1 MKTWKK
7 ISALLLSFG
16 MLLSLLAAVPV
27 SAAAPDPTEGSIT
40 VHKFEVKTE
49 QDYEAMKKNVNK
61 SGAEIDISSHET
73 LKNLRPMKDIQFTLT
88 RVEEPEGT
96 VVDPENP
103 TPMKGENAYSKT
115 FSTNDQ
121 GVVTFSGLELGLY
134 QLKELP
140 DGRVKTPMDPVLI
153 SVPTYNQEF
162 KNPDKGSEVKEFN
175 YDIHVYP
182 KNLIYSDGPDIN
194 KDVVVEGNNDATV
207 DIEEEFDWIILTDV
221 PKDINENITEDQ
233 FAKMYYRILDTLDL
247 KLDFVKTKS
256 VIIRSKDKETQMEL
270 QKDDGYTF
278 KRTNAQGAD
287 DPNGRNLKW
296 ELTTK
301 SIKAMKDYVEGK
313 VVITFTTK
321 LNETAKDFLGQAI
334 ENQGELEY
342 KNASD
347 VEYNPVSDKPEVHT
361 GGIKIKKVD
370 KTDGTTPLKGAKFII
385 YSNEKD
391 AKADNREKAVKRND
405 QIYEVESNE
414 KGMVS
419 FDGLKYTADGA
430 ASGEA
435 VKPNAGSKDYWIV
448 ETEAPTLLDGTKYNR
463 LKDPFKVTV
472 TATSHTEPVKGWTT
486 VYNAKDNY
494 ELPFTGGTGL
504 LVFLG
509 GGAALLA
516 VAYLISKSGKNKTAK

>member
-16 MLLSLLAAVPV
+16 MILSLLAVAPV
-27 SAAAPDPTEGSIT
+27 SAAAPDLTEGSIT

-49 QDYEAMKKNVNK
+49 QDYEAMENNVNK
-61 SGAEIDISSHET
+61 SGEELDISSHET
-73 LKNLRPMKDIQFTLT
+73 LKNLRPMKDIKFKLT
-88 RVEEPEGT
+88 KVQEEDTAIKPNEAKPVEGPG
-96 VVDPENP
+96 
-103 TPMKGENAYSKT
+103 AYSKELT
-115 FSTNDQ
+115 TDEQ
-121 GVVTFSGLELGLY
+121 GFAKFEKLELGLY
-134 QLKELP
+134 KLEELP

-207 DIEEEFDWIILTDV
+207 DIEEEFDWIILADV
-221 PKDINENITEDQ
+221 PKDINGDLTEEQ
-233 FAKMYYRILDTLDL
+233 FAKMYYRILDTLDP

-256 VIIRSKDKETQMEL
+256 VIIRSKDKTSEVEL
-270 QKDDGYTF
+270 QETDGYTF
-278 KRTNAQGAD
+278 KRTNDQGAD

-385 YSNEKD
+385 YSNEED
-391 AKADNREKAVKRND
+391 AKADNREMAVKRNNK
-405 QIYEVESNE
+405 IYEVESNE
-414 KGMVS
+414 EGMVS
-419 FDGLKYTADGA
+419 FDGLKYTVDGA

-448 ETEAPTLLDGTKYNR
+448 ETEAPTLPDGTKYNR

-472 TATSHTEPVKGWTT
+472 TATSHTEPAKGWTT

-516 VAYLISKSGKNKTAK
+516 AAYLISKSGKNKTAK